1 MMFKKIC
8 VLFVFLILVSS
19 FMVTISAVDVN
30 GIDFKIPNK
39 YLGGETKSDGY
50 QLENIFGIF
59 CIDDNL
65 PQRVGFWA
73 SESDHNDSLDIDNH
87 PVRYYY
93 SYNQYVSDNMSHAYF
108 SSGNSFYEIFWVGN
122 QITPDIEKL
131 IKDTPDSEI
140 GNDSFNSIVDN
151 AIDTYIKD
159 RDDQL
164 SYDSLYN
171 DYEAR
176 SSSKSGYGKT
186 NYDRLREGYI
196 TFYNNRYH

>member
-1 MMFKKIC
+1 MEVYFFIYC
-8 VLFVFLILVSS
+8 R
-19 FMVTISAVDVN
+19 
-30 GIDFKIPNK
+30 
-39 YLGGETKSDGY
+39 KSIY
-50 QLENIFGIF
+50 CTAKNNIEIYYKF
-59 CIDDNL
+59 NT
-65 PQRVGFWA
+65 WW
-73 SESDHNDSLDIDNH
+73 N
-87 PVRYYY
+87 YY

-140 GNDSFNSIVDN
+140 GSDSFNSIVDN